1 MIREVILKT
10 AGMFDNYDHKLTDY
24 ELWKSIAE
32 YMDGEKALVVDH
44 YTRDGTYTFLGLQD
58 PNKDKE
64 YAYMREQDS
73 MMGCYIDDR
82 ERFEKDWENEEYES
96 DGLFILSA
104 ENVITSE
111 AREAHIPHDL
121 PGQQEGDK
129 WNPVSFML
137 GTSSNKLPGQQDE
150 IKGCSGECD
159 FCPDA
164 DGCEQCG
171 SV

>member
-1 MIREVILKT
+1 MLREVILKT
-10 AGMFDNYDHKLTDY
+10 AGMFDDHDPKETDY

-32 YMDGEKALVVDH
+32 YIDGEAALVVDH
-44 YTRDGTYTFLGLQD
+44 YVDDGTFTFLCLKD
-58 PNKDKE
+58 ADKDKE

-82 ERFEKDWENEEYES
+82 DRFDADWENEEYEP

-111 AREAHIPHDL
+111 LRETHMPHDL

-129 WNPVSFML
+129 WNPVSFMV
-137 GTSSNKLPGQQDE
+137 GTSSNKPPGQQE
-150 IKGCSGECD
+150 ES
-159 FCPDA
+159 
-164 DGCEQCG
+164 
-171 SV
+171 